1 MHRQKIFNVLAVV
14 STTGILGWM
23 LTDYFGGMIIYLFSY
38 GHIIIPI
45 IILYVVSLVDTFIS
59 AVNKGMKQN
68 KIKLLFHE
76 LVLLVIIL
84 TNLFQS
90 DLFKSK
96 RIMTATLKDDLF
108 YYTLVFRA
116 DGTCEN
122 QVSGMFGF
130 QEVFD
135 GKYQFYGDTI
145 VFTKKPYDNDFIP
158 DTMLI
163 NKKEKAIFINKDQHG
178 QFDATKEWLNH
189 FEIQ

>member
-45 IILYVVSLVDTFIS
+45 IILYVVSFVDTFIS

-68 KIKLLFHE
+68 KIKVFFHG
-76 LVLLVIIL
+76 LVLLAIIL
-84 TNLFQS
+84 TNLFHS
-90 DLFKSK
+90 DLFKSE

-108 YYTLVFRA
+108 YYTLVFREN
-116 DGTCEN
+116 GTCEN
-122 QVSGMFGF
+122 QVLGMFGF
-130 QEVFD
+130 QEVFY

-163 NKKEKAIFINKDQHG
+163 NKKEKAIFINKDKHG
-178 QFDATKEWLNH
+178 QFNTAKEWLNY